1 MKTLLRLAALG
12 GLAAFAVQLYR
23 RNQRWDRELPG
34 DRAARRGMGSDD
46 IGAASSRGIDSDQI
60 ADTNTISSGNAEQEQ
75 RGPQP
80 QDWRGA
86 QNVLE

>member
-1 MKTLLRLAALG
+1 MKTLLKLAGIGALAAI
-12 GLAAFAVQLYR
+12 AINIYR
-23 RNQRWDRELPG
+23 RQQYWDRELPG
-34 DRAARRGMGSDD
+34 DRAHRRGLST
-46 IGAASSRGIDSDQI
+46 DQV
-60 ADTNTISSGNAEQEQ
+60 ADTNTVSSGDSVRDQ

>member
-1 MKTLLRLAALG
+1 MKTILRLAALG
-12 GLAAFAVQLYR
+12 GLAAFAVNLYR

-34 DRAARRGMGSDD
+34 GRGQRRDMDPHL
-46 IGAASSRGIDSDQI
+46 GIDADTGMHSDQI
-60 ADTNTISSGNAEQEQ
+60 ADTNTISSGDAQ
-75 RGPQP
+75 RDQRAPQP